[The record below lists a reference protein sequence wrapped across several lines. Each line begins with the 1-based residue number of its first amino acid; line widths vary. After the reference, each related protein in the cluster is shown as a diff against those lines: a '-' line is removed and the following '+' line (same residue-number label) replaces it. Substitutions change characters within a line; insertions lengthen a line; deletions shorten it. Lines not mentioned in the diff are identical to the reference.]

1 MRSDNLMC
9 AAAAA
14 AAPGCLPCVLQ
25 DTVSTICHVQEV
37 FGVTETS
44 LLNFVVSDGSTLV
57 ATRFVN
63 PPGSQAATLYYAEGE

>member
-1 MRSDNLMC
+1 
-9 AAAAA
+9 
-14 AAPGCLPCVLQ
+14 VLQ

-63 PPGSQAATLYYAEGE
+63 PPGSQAATLYYAEGECAEVHERLQYGLLLAM